1 MEIESLFPKGS
12 LSNSWVVREC
22 LVKYNSIFITQII
35 EYKAQKTFLAGGEV
49 KMRKHCEEQF
59 EIDQKFLLIFADM
72 SGVT

>member
-1 MEIESLFPKGS
+1 MVPQRVEIESLFPKGS

-22 LVKYNSIFITQII
+22 LVKYNSIVFITQII

-59 EIDQKFLLIFADM
+59 EKLIKIFF
-72 SGVT
+72 

>member
-22 LVKYNSIFITQII
+22 FVKYNSIVFITQII
-35 EYKAQKTFLAGGEV
+35 EYKTQKIVLAGGEV

-59 EIDQKFLLIFADM
+59 EKLIKIFF
-72 SGVT
+72 